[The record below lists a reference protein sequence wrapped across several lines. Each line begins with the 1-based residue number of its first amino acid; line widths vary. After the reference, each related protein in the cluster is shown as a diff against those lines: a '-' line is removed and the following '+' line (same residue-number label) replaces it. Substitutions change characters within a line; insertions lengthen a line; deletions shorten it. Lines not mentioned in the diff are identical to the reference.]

1 MKEGAWRMEMH
12 MWSKSLNQRE
22 THQPT
27 TDDGVRI
34 EGYGLWGIFL
44 MPYAAPVGS
53 NRGDRMLSLS

>member
-1 MKEGAWRMEMH
+1 MEMH